1 VGCRPVEA
9 HQWRAV
15 AELADGEGNGQVEF
29 TSRGNLQLRGLRR
42 ADIET
47 AATRLVACGLAG
59 RDADLDRRRA
69 VVRHPLLDL
78 TDDPGLAAER
88 RAVVDHLEALLEVHG
103 GGLPA
108 KWWVYVDTD
117 LPFSAPRDGADVT
130 IISRSSGW
138 EVQVTGSRPIPRL
151 TSTPDP
157 VGAIAELIDRC
168 ATAGCRARDLEA
180 RCDGQPSL
188 SKSAAR
194 NASGATSIRAPW
206 WGLGA
211 IGPFVVAG
219 ATPVLGLADAAS
231 LHTLSVAAADPLVS
245 VRPTP
250 QRGVVVVAPAE
261 RRATVNR
268 VLDALAVHGW
278 VTRPDD
284 PRRFVTA
291 CIGAR
296 GCPSGLVDTHA
307 LAADLNA
314 AGTLVEPVHLSGCP
328 KRCGSP
334 PGARELI
341 ATADGLVEST
351 P

>member
-1 VGCRPVEA
+1 MLG
-9 HQWRAV
+9 V
-15 AELADGEGNGQVEF
+15 A
-29 TSRGNLQLRGLRR
+29 
-42 ADIET
+42 
-47 AATRLVACGLAG
+47 AA
-59 RDADLDRRRA
+59 
-69 VVRHPLLDL
+69 
-78 TDDPGLAAER
+78 
-88 RAVVDHLEALLEVHG
+88 
-103 GGLPA
+103 
-108 KWWVYVDTD
+108 
-117 LPFSAPRDGADVT
+117 
-130 IISRSSGW
+130 SS
-138 EVQVTGSRPIPRL
+138 L
-151 TSTPDP
+151 H
-157 VGAIAELIDRC
+157 A
-168 ATAGCRARDLEA
+168 
-180 RCDGQPSL
+180 
-188 SKSAAR
+188 
-194 NASGATSIRAPW
+194 
-206 WGLGA
+206 
-211 IGPFVVAG
+211 
-219 ATPVLGLADAAS
+219 LADAA
-231 LHTLSVAAADPLVS
+231 LTPDVS

-341 ATADGLVEST
+341 ATAGGLVEA
-351 P
+351 PL